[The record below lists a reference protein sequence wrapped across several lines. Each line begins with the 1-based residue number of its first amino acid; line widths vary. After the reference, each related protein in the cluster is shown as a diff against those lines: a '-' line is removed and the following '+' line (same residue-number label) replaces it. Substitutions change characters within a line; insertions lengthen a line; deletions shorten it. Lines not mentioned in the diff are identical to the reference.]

1 MRRIIF
7 LLAAFLTA
15 VTAVCAGERTVSGIV
30 TDSKGAPLAGVEI
43 TVEGVTTLY
52 TATDGE
58 GRFSI
63 TVPDGD
69 AAVLHFYMLGFLS
82 QEVSLAEHPEESVD
96 VVLEEDYMNLE
107 TVVVTGTRTPRLL
120 KNSPILTRVITIQD
134 IERVDALNIGDLLE
148 SEFPGIEFS
157 YAMDQQVTLNMQ
169 GFGGNSVLFLV
180 DGERVAG
187 ETLDNIDYNR
197 LNLDNVQR
205 VEIIKGAASSLYGSN
220 AVGGVVNLISAGAT
234 EPWSVN
240 VNARYGAHNEQRY
253 GGSVG
258 FQAGKLNSMTN
269 AQYTSIDSYAMPS
282 EGDYSTFYGG
292 YNWSVKERLQYEP
305 LDGLKFTAR
314 AGYFF
319 RERDLQSD
327 TRDRYRDFSGGLR
340 GEWNVDDRNRVEL
353 SYGFDQYD
361 KSDYLL
367 FNSTDV
373 RDYSNVQHTVRG
385 IYTYDL
391 TADGRSTMIVG
402 GDYMRDYLM
411 SYQFEEGGYYIQHTA
426 DVFAQVETNINEHW
440 NLIGGMRYDFFSQKR
455 LSHFSPKLSVMY
467 RTGGWSFRGSYSGG
481 FRAPTLKEMY
491 MSFDM
496 ASIFMIYGNPD
507 LEPESSENLNVSAEY
522 NWKYLSASVS
532 GFYNFVD
539 NRITTVWNEELG
551 GMMYTNMSPLQVR
564 GVDVAVSTRLPFG
577 LGARLAYTFTDEA
590 IRAGE
595 PLLSQTRPHSA
606 TARIEYGRSWKNY
619 GFNVALSGRVLSA
632 VTTEVYT
639 SATNYEETE
648 TQTYPAYT
656 IWKLTVSQDI
666 WRGIQLNVIVDNL
679 FNYRPDYYYSSTPS
693 TVGTTAAVSLSM
705 NIEEFFN
712 KK

>member
-1 MRRIIF
+1 MKRKIF
-7 LLAAFLTA
+7 LAAILILAAA
-15 VTAVCAGERTVSGIV
+15 SVCAQPRIVSGTV
-30 TDSKGAPLAGVEI
+30 TDSGGLPL
-43 TVEGVTTLY
+43 EGVDVTLKGDNTVY
-52 TATDGE
+52 TATDEKGMY
-58 GRFSI
+58 SI
-63 TVPDGD
+63 GIPDLET
-69 AAVLHFYMLGFLS
+69 AVLNFRILGFLS
-82 QEVSLAEHPEESVD
+82 REVPVADCPEGNVD
-96 VVLEEDYMNLE
+96 VTLEEDYMNLE

-120 KNSPILTRVITIQD
+120 KNSPILTRVITGLD

-148 SEFPGIEFS
+148 AELPGIEFS

-180 DGERVAG
+180 DGERIAG

-197 LNLDNVQR
+197 LSLDNVQR

-253 GGSVG
+253 GGSAG
-258 FQAGKLNSMTN
+258 FLSDKFNSLTN
-269 AQYTSIDSYAMPS
+269 FQYYSIDSYSMPGD
-282 EGDYSTFYGG
+282 GDYSTFYGG
-292 YNWSVKERLQYEP
+292 YNWSIKERLQYEP
-305 LDGLKFTAR
+305 VHGLVFTAR

-319 RERDLQSD
+319 RERDLQSY
-327 TRDRYRDFSGGLR
+327 TRDRYRDFSGGIK
-340 GEWNVDDRNRVEL
+340 GEWNINGRNRLEL

-361 KSDYLL
+361 KSDFLL

-373 RDYSNVQHTVRG
+373 RDYSNVQHTLRAVH
-385 IYTYDL
+385 TYDL
-391 TADGRSTMIVG
+391 TADGKNTMIIG

-411 SYQFEEGGYYIQHTA
+411 SYQFEDNGHYIQHTA
-426 DVFAQVETNINEHW
+426 DVFAQVEANIKEHW
-440 NLIGGMRYDFFSQKR
+440 NIIGGLRYDFFSQKR
-455 LSHFSPKLSVMY
+455 LSHFSPKLSIMY
-467 RTGGWSFRGSYSGG
+467 RTGGWSFRGAYSEG

-507 LEPESSENLNVSAEY
+507 LSPESSENLSLSAEY
-522 NWKYLSASVS
+522 NWKYLSASVA

-551 GMMYTNMSPLQVR
+551 GMVYTNMNSMQVR
-564 GVDVAVSTRLPFG
+564 GVDVSVSTRLPFG

-590 IRAGE
+590 VRPGE

-606 TARIEYGRSWKNY
+606 TVRVEYGRSWKNY
-619 GFNVALSGRVLSA
+619 GFNVALGGRILSE

-639 SATNYEETE
+639 SSTDYEDTE
-648 TQTYPAYT
+648 LQTYPAYT

-666 WRGIQLNVIVDNL
+666 WKGIRLNVIIDNL

-693 TVGTTAAVSLSM
+693 TTGTTFAVALSVDV
-705 NIEEFFN
+705 EQFFR

>member
-1 MRRIIF
+1 MLRF
-7 LLAAFLTA
+7 QFVGYLTQD
-15 VTAVCAGERTVSGIV
+15 I
-30 TDSKGAPLAGVEI
+30 PLEKAK
-43 TVEGVTTLY
+43 
-52 TATDGE
+52 DN
-58 GRFSI
+58 
-63 TVPDGD
+63 
-69 AAVLHFYMLGFLS
+69 VL
-82 QEVSLAEHPEESVD
+82 D
-96 VVLEEDYMNLE
+96 VVMEEDLMNLE

-120 KNSPILTRVITIQD
+120 KESPILTRVITGPD
-134 IERVDALNIGDLLE
+134 IRKTDALNIGDLLE
-148 SEFPGIEFS
+148 SELPGIEFS

-180 DGERVAG
+180 DGERIAG

-205 VEIIKGAASSLYGSN
+205 VEIVKGAASSLYGSN

-240 VNARYGAHNEQRY
+240 ANARYGAHNEQRY
-253 GGSVG
+253 GGSAG
-258 FQAGKLNSMTN
+258 FIAGKFNSLTN

-282 EGDYSTFYGG
+282 EGDYNTFYGG
-292 YNWSVKERLQYEP
+292 YNWSIKERLQYEP
-305 LDGLKFTAR
+305 LEGLKFTAR

-327 TRDRYRDFSGGLR
+327 TRDRYRDFSGGLK
-340 GEWNVDDRNRVEL
+340 GEWEIDESNRLEL
-353 SYGFDQYD
+353 SYGYDQYD

-367 FNSTDV
+367 FNDTDV
-373 RDYSNVQHTVRG
+373 RDYSNVQHVVRG
-385 IYTYDL
+385 VYTCSL
-391 TADGRSTMIVG
+391 GEDGRHTMILG

-411 SYQFEEGGYYIQHTA
+411 SYQFENNGYYVQHTA
-426 DVFAQVETNINEHW
+426 DVFGQIEARLDERWHFT
-440 NLIGGMRYDFFSQKR
+440 GGLRYDFFSQKK
-455 LSHFSPKLSVMY
+455 LSHFSPKLSLMY
-467 RTGGWSFRGSYSGG
+467 RLKNWSFRGSYSGG

-507 LEPESSENLNVSAEY
+507 LSPESSENLSLSAEY

-539 NRITTVWNEELG
+539 NRITTVWNEGLG
-551 GMMYTNMSPLQVR
+551 GMMYTNMNPLQVR
-564 GVDVAVSTRLPFG
+564 GVDVSVSTRLPFG

-590 IRAGE
+590 IRPGD
-595 PLLSQTRPHSA
+595 PLVSQTRPHSA
-606 TARIEYGRSWKNY
+606 TVRIEYGRSWKDY
-619 GFNVALSGRVLSA
+619 GFDVALSGRILSA

-639 SATNYEETE
+639 SATDYEETE

-666 WRGIQLNVIVDNL
+666 WKGIHLNIIVDNI
-679 FNYRPDYYYSSTPS
+679 FNYRPEYYYSSTPS
-693 TVGTTAAVSLSM
+693 TTGTTAAVGLSVD
-705 NIEEFFN
+705 IEQMF
-712 KK
+712 KKY